1 MKSFVRRSKAFT
13 LVELLVVIAIIGILI
28 ALLLPA
34 VQAAREAARRMQCT
48 NHLKQLGLANHN
60 YHDVYKVLPPYR
72 CGTGG
77 SGSIDSGYRMSG
89 LVSLAPFYEAQPVY
103 DHARSHNFGP
113 VPWDTWG
120 NVWTVRIP
128 TLICPSDEEI
138 TRSGFGNASYK
149 FCIGTQTNYNEN
161 EWGGTWGGIESNG
174 CYNAI
179 GNPGWDGNW
188 NRKKCFGFRD
198 IRDGTSNTIAMS
210 ERRIGNLVL
219 WYDVANVAQGPG
231 VIPSNRDSLNPLD
244 WYNACLTTTSQYAG
258 KRYNDT
264 GVEIHT
270 NDNRP
275 GERWADGQTYYAAF
289 NTIIPP
295 NGPSC
300 FELESSGNDRGR
312 GVWAATSR
320 HPGIVNGLL
329 ADGSVRQIANDINT
343 TTWWALGT
351 RAGNEILGEY

>member
-60 YHDVYKVLPPYR
+60 YHDVYKTLPPYR
-72 CGTGG
+72 CGTG
-77 SGSIDSGYRMSG
+77 SGWPQSGYRMSG

-113 VPWDTWG
+113 YPWDTWG

-138 TRSGFGNASYK
+138 TRGSFGNASYK
-149 FCIGTQTNYNEN
+149 FCIGTQTYRNED
-161 EWGGTWGGIESNG
+161 EWGQNWGGIESNG

-179 GNPGWDGNW
+179 GNPDA
-188 NRKKCFGFRD
+188 RKRPFGFRD

-219 WYDVANVAQGPG
+219 WYDVANVAVNIVPAAGQ
-231 VIPSNRDSLNPLD
+231 DTMAPLQ
-244 WYNACLTTTSQYAG
+244 WYNACFATTIQYAG

-264 GVEIHT
+264 GVSIHT
-270 NDNRP
+270 NNPRP
-275 GERWADGQTYYAAF
+275 GERWADGHAYFAAF
-289 NTIIPP
+289 NTILPP

-300 FELESSGNDRGR
+300 TVSDGDDRR
-312 GVWAATSR
+312 GVWAASSR

-343 TTWWALGT
+343 ATWWALGT
-351 RAGNEILGEY
+351 RAGSEILGEY